1 MYRVNYIQPN
11 NPTYEE
17 RKNMVKI
24 ALEEVGRLE
33 DFDNLLELL
42 APPKEITNVAPPGI
56 AKGKGIKIGIIGAG
70 VAGLS
75 AAFELRK
82 LGFDI
87 TIFEQ
92 QKHRIGGRIYTYYFD
107 KERDLYGE
115 LGAMRIP
122 VIHEST
128 WHYIDL
134 FKLPTSKFVDN
145 NSNAYI
151 YARNIRVRNDSEG
164 IGVSR
169 EIYPQFNLTPAEK
182 QLSWRQLIGLG
193 LEKELYKLD
202 PSTRRELVE
211 IKKEYSPK
219 INALGDLSIR
229 RVMELNGLSE
239 GAMELI
245 ASVSSLLRYF
255 YYNSYIENLQEQ
267 YTIDYAFRYYINGGF
282 SNLSNAFYNS
292 LISESPKEY
301 TNIPKDDLGTVTFK
315 MGRSVNEMHFNSDN
329 NKVSIYYSTGD
340 RPEQVYSEEFDY
352 VVCAIPFSSL
362 RNIDLY
368 PMFSTDKMQAIR
380 DLNYTQSQKTLFLC
394 NDRFWEEEPAKI
406 VGGSSTTDLVISTI
420 WYPNNPTI
428 NSTNRRIKE
437 SKRHK
442 RKVMQDNPGV
452 LLASYN
458 LNQDAIRLGNNQPYI
473 DRVKRQ
479 VENVH
484 GLPLDYL
491 NSVVEDYKLIQWDQE
506 DGFFGAFCY
515 YLPQQQR
522 LFAYSSAKSEY
533 DEKVYFAGEHVST
546 AHGWLQGS
554 FNSAMKAANDIAVHY
569 KNNFIN

>member
-17 RKNMVKI
+17 RKNMVRI

-42 APPKEITNVAPPGI
+42 APPKEITNIASPGI
-56 AKGKGIKIGIIGAG
+56 AKGKGIKVGIMGAG

-92 QKHRIGGRIYTYYFD
+92 QKQRIGGRIYTHYFD

-122 VIHEST
+122 AIHEAA

-134 FKLPTSKFVDN
+134 FKLPTSKFVEN
-145 NSNAYI
+145 NPNTYI
-151 YARNIRVRNDSEG
+151 YIRNTRVRNDPQG

-169 EIYPQFNLTPAEK
+169 EIYPQFNLTAAEK
-182 QLSWRQLIGLG
+182 ELSWRQLIGLG
-193 LEKELYKLD
+193 LEKELYKID
-202 PSTRRELVE
+202 PEIRRELVE
-211 IKKEYSPK
+211 IKKEYSPQ

-229 RVMELNGLSE
+229 RVMELNGLSQ

-245 ASVSSLLRYF
+245 ASISSFLGYF
-255 YYNSYIENLQEQ
+255 YYNSYMENLQEQ
-267 YTIDYAFRYYINGGF
+267 YTVDYAFRYYINGGF
-282 SNLSNAFYNS
+282 ANLSNAFYNS
-292 LISESPKEY
+292 LISGNPKEY
-301 TNIPKDDLGTVTFK
+301 INIPQSDLGTVTFK
-315 MGRSVNEMHFNSDN
+315 MGRSVNEMHLNSDN
-329 NKVSIYYSTGD
+329 NKVSINYSYED
-340 RPEQVYSEEFDY
+340 RPEPVYSEEFDY

-380 DLNYTQSQKTLFLC
+380 ALNYTQSQKTLFLC
-394 NDRFWEEEPAKI
+394 NDRFWEREPSKI
-406 VGGSSTTDLVISTI
+406 VGGSSITDLVISTI
-420 WYPNNPTI
+420 WYPNNLTI
-428 NSTNRRIKE
+428 NNTNRRTKE
-437 SKRHK
+437 SKKHK
-442 RKVMQDNPGV
+442 RQITLGNPGV

-479 VENVH
+479 VANVH

-491 NSVVEDYKLIQWDQE
+491 NSIVEDYKLIQWDQE

-533 DEKVYFAGEHVST
+533 NERVYFAGEHVST

-554 FNSAMKAANDIAVHY
+554 FNSAMKAANDIAAHY